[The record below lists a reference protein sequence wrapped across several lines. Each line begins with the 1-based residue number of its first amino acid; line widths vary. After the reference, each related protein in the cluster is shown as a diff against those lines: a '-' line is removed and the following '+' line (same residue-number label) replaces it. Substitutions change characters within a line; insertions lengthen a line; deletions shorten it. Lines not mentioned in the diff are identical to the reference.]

1 MDIEALIKNLEA
13 VNDSLQSPK
22 IRESDDFKKCV
33 ERFQAKLADL
43 IGVYKTSNRA
53 KTADLKIIVS
63 DLKAVTVFPL
73 FLTSNFSALNL
84 ISWEKLSKIIN
95 ENTIVTIINLLFFIN
110 F

>member
-43 IGVYKTSNRA
+43 IGVCKSPNSE
-53 KTADLKIIVS
+53 KSADLKTIVS
-63 DLKAVTVFPL
+63 DLKAIL
-73 FLTSNFSALNL
+73 EE
-84 ISWEKLSKIIN
+84 IDKLSSYDSKVLDFVKD
-95 ENTIVTIINLLFFIN
+95 IVPVK
-110 F
+110 